1 MSIYKTITTETT
13 TTILD
18 ASDFGLSSPIHTRS
32 STNTTTVSKLAIAN
46 ASSSDATVSVFL
58 DHLTSNADK
67 DHYYITG
74 TVTIPAN
81 VSLVLDDTFSV
92 NLKTHKLVLTNTGTN
107 PKITVRID

>member
-1 MSIYKTITTETT
+1 MYITINSTTT

-18 ASDFGLSSPIHTRS
+18 ASNFGLSSAIHTKS
-32 STNTTTVSKLAIAN
+32 STNITKVNKLTITN
-46 ASSSDATVSVFL
+46 ASSSDATVSVLL

-74 TVTIPAN
+74 TVTIPAH
-81 VSLVLDDTFSV
+81 VTLVLDDPFSV

-107 PKITVRID
+107 PKLTVRID